1 MKEQE
6 TSDVLRLTRKERL
19 LRHNLETRQ
28 YWTEKNVVSDGEV
41 HDDAGHT
48 GADPQSWILTKD
60 IALYDWQEECVEK
73 WLEQKR
79 GTIKVVTGAGKTI
92 LALAIIERL
101 QAVDPQL
108 RVAIVVPTIVL
119 QEQWYKEILSRSN
132 LPARMIGRLG
142 GGYNEGFSEGRK
154 ILLCVLKS
162 ASVQLSSKAAKGG
175 VERNLLLIADECHK
189 AGAPDMSK
197 VFVTKR
203 AYNLGLSAT
212 PERDDELES
221 GLGEN
226 SSEYDAGLLGQELGP
241 IIFELSVQQAF
252 KQGILP
258 EFEIHHYGLP
268 LVDSERE
275 RYDSLSRRLRDVSS
289 ELRELGHRY
298 GFHDANITSRTQILA
313 KREDQLGLVARQ
325 HIALTTQRKR
335 LLYDAQLRS
344 CAALVILRKEFQENP
359 NTRAMLFHESIENV
373 MLLYHELLQEDF
385 PVAVEHSGLT
395 TSLREESIGLFRQG
409 IAQVIV
415 SVKSLVE
422 GFNVPETDIGIVVA
436 SSTSVRQRIQ
446 TIGRLLRKKQ
456 GGATATIYVL
466 YMHDTVDEII
476 YEKADWD
483 NLLGAERNRYFLW
496 QEDGT
501 VIEQEQAPRFP
512 LPTDQDLP
520 LEVLEAGDEYPGA
533 YEGVEYTSDSDG
545 NVFTNDGAL
554 VANPQDVPEQIRKVK
569 GSYGRFKVTP
579 KRRYILVKAY
589 EEPGRLTKF
598 VEQLEDPFEIV
609 EYSEEQAE
617 DLDVGKLKTGDTFPR
632 ELVGGQYQV
641 IHYKQRRGRYVLAK
655 KEGRGERYARVGTS
669 ASDPKKGADA
679 EGLMEAC
686 KELKAKNPQMNK
698 LIVTDSQHV
707 LSLKDGNYLYLYTL
721 EAGLEFP

>member
-1 MKEQE
+1 
-6 TSDVLRLTRKERL
+6 
-19 LRHNLETRQ
+19 
-28 YWTEKNVVSDGEV
+28 
-41 HDDAGHT
+41 
-48 GADPQSWILTKD
+48 
-60 IALYDWQEECVEK
+60 
-73 WLEQKR
+73 
-79 GTIKVVTGAGKTI
+79 
-92 LALAIIERL
+92 
-101 QAVDPQL
+101 
-108 RVAIVVPTIVL
+108 
-119 QEQWYKEILSRSN
+119 
-132 LPARMIGRLG
+132 
-142 GGYNEGFSEGRK
+142 
-154 ILLCVLKS
+154 
-162 ASVQLSSKAAKGG
+162 
-175 VERNLLLIADECHK
+175 
-189 AGAPDMSK
+189 
-197 VFVTKR
+197 

-344 CAALVILRKEFQENP
+344 CAALVILRQEFQENP

-579 KRRYILVKAY
+579 KRRYILV
-589 EEPGRLTKF
+589 
-598 VEQLEDPFEIV
+598 
-609 EYSEEQAE
+609 
-617 DLDVGKLKTGDTFPR
+617 
-632 ELVGGQYQV
+632 
-641 IHYKQRRGRYVLAK
+641 
-655 KEGRGERYARVGTS
+655 
-669 ASDPKKGADA
+669 
-679 EGLMEAC
+679 
-686 KELKAKNPQMNK
+686 
-698 LIVTDSQHV
+698 
-707 LSLKDGNYLYLYTL
+707 
-721 EAGLEFP
+721 